1 MDNILNMGY
10 QLYYIRRINTEMYQ
24 YQLTAS
30 ESAAEENGK
39 VTYGISITDKN
50 GICGKIEDISPDKA
64 EMEKLV
70 SLCNELQL
78 DPIHLEDIVDDFL
91 STLTVL

>member
-1 MDNILNMGY
+1 
-10 QLYYIRRINTEMYQ
+10 MYQ

-30 ESAAEENGK
+30 ESAAEENKK
-39 VTYGISITDKN
+39 VTYGISVTDKN
-50 GICGKIEDISPDKA
+50 GICDKIEDISPDKA

>member
-10 QLYYIRRINTEMYQ
+10 QLYYIRRMNTEMYQ

-64 EMEKLV
+64 EMEKL
-70 SLCNELQL
+70 LKRIKKQYMRKYIYFHWN
-78 DPIHLEDIVDDFL
+78 IYFH
-91 STLTVL
+91 

>member
-1 MDNILNMGY
+1 
-10 QLYYIRRINTEMYQ
+10 MYQ